1 MRPHA
6 SAAALRIGVAL
17 LAGWAL
23 VVLEGCVEP
32 RAITAA
38 SGIEIAAVHPRRGPG
53 SVAARDLIREVRV
66 GHGLDTLGKVPPGFG
81 ATRFAVGDPIH
92 LSMWQET
99 DPPAASL
106 VGVSVRDA
114 MDRIVW
120 SEDKEAPRGGSYLSF
135 DIGRELA
142 RGKYWAD
149 VIIGHEVRSRTGF
162 EVVERK
168 DR

>member
-1 MRPHA
+1 M
-6 SAAALRIGVAL
+6 
-17 LAGWAL
+17 LAGCAL
-23 VVLEGCVEP
+23 ASLGGCVEP

-38 SGIEIAAVHPRRGPG
+38 SGIEIPAANPTREPG
-53 SVAARDLIREVRV
+53 SVPARGFIREVRL

-81 ATRFAVGDPIH
+81 AGRFAVGDPIH
-92 LSMWQET
+92 LSMWQVT
-99 DPPAASL
+99 DLSADSV

-120 SEDKEAPRGGSYLSF
+120 SEDKAAPRGGSYMSF
-135 DIGRELA
+135 DIGRTLV
-142 RGKYWAD
+142 RGEYRAD

-162 EVVERK
+162 EVFEWN